1 MKSRKFNDNWKEYVL
16 YDLANWKNGL
26 AFNKINFSEDG
37 YPIIKI
43 AELKNGITSQTNFTK
58 DKCSEEVYL
67 RKNDLIFSWSGN
79 PETSIDAY
87 LYDLPEG
94 YLNQHSFKVT
104 PYEFI
109 NKYFLFYILKYL
121 KPIFK
126 KIASNK
132 QTTGLGHITISD
144 LRNLKIKIPTIE
156 IQEKFLKIIK
166 RIDDKI
172 KLNNQ
177 TNDNLLKIGLELLK
191 EDFNQKTEYEVLSN
205 AIKFV
210 KGKKPLDITPKVKEG
225 YKKYLTIACLNGQE
239 VNYADPTKMVLSN
252 NDLLMVM
259 DGASSGDVYYVGQGI
274 VGSTLSRVDCIDGN
288 YISEFIYFSMKYY
301 KDLIQSKNTGS
312 AIPHTDKV
320 FVGNLKVPKLLIEE
334 QEKYKTLLYKILK
347 NMNENKILE
356 QLRDTLLPK
365 IMNGEIKLD
374 KIEI

>member
-104 PYEFI
+104 PHEFI
-109 NKYFLFYILKYL
+109 NKYFLFYVLKYL

-144 LRNLKIKIPTIE
+144 LKNLRIKIPTME

-177 TNDNLLKIGLELLK
+177 TNDNLLELIKKLYIEKIKNNNDINFEEKNLDE
-191 EDFNQKTEYEVLSN
+191 FCNIFT
-205 AIKFV
+205 
-210 KGKKPLDITPKVKEG
+210 GKKNANASEE
-225 YKKYLTIACLNGQE
+225 NGQYKFFTCAPE
-239 VNYADPTKMVLSN
+239 PLSINSYIYDGPAVIVAGNGAYTGRTNFYNGKFDLYQRTYGITTN
-252 NDLLMVM
+252 ND
-259 DGASSGDVYYVGQGI
+259 
-274 VGSTLSRVDCIDGN
+274 
-288 YISEFIYFSMKYY
+288 YIYLFYAMIYT
-301 KDLIQSKNTGS
+301 DLQNDIMGGTHGS
-312 AIPHTDKV
+312 AIPYIVMNDIAKFKV
-320 FVGNLKVPKLLIEE
+320 
-334 QEKYKTLLYKILK
+334 KYNKELFDELSKEMKILLLK
-347 NMNENKILE
+347 IKSNESQSETLT

-365 IMNGEIKLD
+365 LMNGEIDLD
-374 KIEI
+374 KIEV

>member
-104 PYEFI
+104 PHEFI
-109 NKYFLFYILKYL
+109 NKYFLFYVLKYL

-144 LRNLKIKIPTIE
+144 LKNLRIKIPTME

-177 TNDNLLKIGLELLK
+177 TNDNLLELIKKLYIEKIKNNNDINFEEKNLDE
-191 EDFNQKTEYEVLSN
+191 FCNIFT
-205 AIKFV
+205 
-210 KGKKPLDITPKVKEG
+210 GKKNANASEE
-225 YKKYLTIACLNGQE
+225 NGQYKFFTCAPE
-239 VNYADPTKMVLSN
+239 PLSINSYIYDGPAVIVAGNGAYTGRTNFYNGKFDLYQRTYGITTN
-252 NDLLMVM
+252 ND
-259 DGASSGDVYYVGQGI
+259 
-274 VGSTLSRVDCIDGN
+274 
-288 YISEFIYFSMKYY
+288 YIYLFYAMIYT
-301 KDLIQSKNTGS
+301 DLQNDIMGGTHGS
-312 AIPHTDKV
+312 AIPYIVMNDIAKFKV
-320 FVGNLKVPKLLIEE
+320 KYNKELFDELSQKIKVLLLKIKS
-334 QEKYKTLLYKILK
+334 
-347 NMNENKILE
+347 NESQNETLE

-365 IMNGEIKLD
+365 LMNG
-374 KIEI
+374 KIDLNTINI

>member
-1 MKSRKFNDNWKEYVL
+1 MESRKFNNSWKEYAL

-26 AFNKINFSEDG
+26 AFNKINFSEYG

-58 DKCSEEVYL
+58 NKYSEEVYL
-67 RKNDLIFSWSGN
+67 EKGDLIFSWSGN

-132 QTTGLGHITISD
+132 QTTGLGHITVSD
-144 LRNLKIKIPTIE
+144 LRNLKIKIPTMK

-177 TNDNLLKIGLELLK
+177 TNDNLFGIGLELLK
-191 EDFNQKTEYEVLSN
+191 EDFNKKAEYEVLSN

-210 KGKKPLDITPKVKEG
+210 KGKKPLDITLEIKEG
-225 YKKYLTIACLNGQE
+225 YEKYLTIACLNGQE
-239 VNYADPTKMVLSN
+239 LNYADPTKMVLSN

-259 DGASSGDVYYVGQGI
+259 DGASSGDVYYGGQGI
-274 VGSTLSRVDCIDGN
+274 VGSTLSRVDCIDDN
-288 YISEFIYFSMKYY
+288 YISEFIYFIMKYY

-320 FVGNLKVPKLLIEE
+320 FVGTLEVPKLLIEE
-334 QEKYKTLLYKILK
+334 QEKYKTLLYKIFQ

-365 IMNGEIKLD
+365 LMNGEINLD
-374 KIEI
+374 KIEV

>member
-1 MKSRKFNDNWKEYVL
+1 MESRKFNNSWKEYAL

-58 DKCSEEVYL
+58 NKYSEEVYL
-67 RKNDLIFSWSGN
+67 EKGDLIFSWSGN

-132 QTTGLGHITISD
+132 QTTGLGHITVSD
-144 LRNLKIKIPTIE
+144 LRNLKIKIPTME

-177 TNDNLLKIGLELLK
+177 TNDN
-191 EDFNQKTEYEVLSN
+191 F
-205 AIKFV
+205 
-210 KGKKPLDITPKVKEG
+210 
-225 YKKYLTIACLNGQE
+225 
-239 VNYADPTKMVLSN
+239 
-252 NDLLMVM
+252 
-259 DGASSGDVYYVGQGI
+259 
-274 VGSTLSRVDCIDGN
+274 
-288 YISEFIYFSMKYY
+288 
-301 KDLIQSKNTGS
+301 
-312 AIPHTDKV
+312 
-320 FVGNLKVPKLLIEE
+320 
-334 QEKYKTLLYKILK
+334 LY
-347 NMNENKILE
+347 NEA
-356 QLRDTLLPK
+356 
-365 IMNGEIKLD
+365 
-374 KIEI
+374 

>member
-104 PYEFI
+104 PHEFI
-109 NKYFLFYILKYL
+109 NKYFLFYVLKYL

-144 LRNLKIKIPTIE
+144 LKNLRIKIPTME

-177 TNDNLLKIGLELLK
+177 TNDNLLELIKKLYIEKIKNNNDINFEEKNLDE
-191 EDFNQKTEYEVLSN
+191 FCNIFT
-205 AIKFV
+205 
-210 KGKKPLDITPKVKEG
+210 GKKNANASEE
-225 YKKYLTIACLNGQE
+225 NGQYKFFTCAPE
-239 VNYADPTKMVLSN
+239 PLSINSYIYDGPAVIVAGNCAYTGRTNFYNGKFDLYQRTYGITTN
-252 NDLLMVM
+252 ND
-259 DGASSGDVYYVGQGI
+259 
-274 VGSTLSRVDCIDGN
+274 
-288 YISEFIYFSMKYY
+288 YIYLFYAMIYT
-301 KDLIQSKNTGS
+301 DLQNDIMGGTHGS
-312 AIPHTDKV
+312 AIPYIVMNDIAKFKV
-320 FVGNLKVPKLLIEE
+320 
-334 QEKYKTLLYKILK
+334 KYNKELFDELSKEMKILLLK
-347 NMNENKILE
+347 IKSNESQSETLTR
-356 QLRDTLLPK
+356 LRDTLLPK
-365 IMNGEIKLD
+365 LMNGEIDLD
-374 KIEI
+374 KIEV